1 MNVAVVIPTHDRAE
15 MVVQAVES
23 ALEQTV
29 ACRVIVVDDG
39 STDDTLDRLR
49 TFGDEITVLARAN
62 EERGAAR
69 NAGAAAASGADL
81 LCFLDSD
88 DLLDPDHARTVA
100 ELARGRPEA
109 SLVAVRAA
117 LVDRTLEP
125 VDRLGASP
133 PGPVGLESFL
143 LGRQALPPS
152 AVAVRAV
159 VFRRVGGFD
168 ERRVLA
174 GSEDWL
180 FTARA
185 LTLSPGFRG
194 EASTVRLR
202 RHGANTM
209 SDPEGML
216 RTMLLAHRA
225 YFDEPVAGLGD
236 RATAEEPFPGI
247 RERSRARLI
256 LNAATQFYARG
267 RMARARNL
275 LAEAA
280 RTDPGVVLEP
290 KWGWTGLRSL
300 LGARLSRR
308 LRRLKRRLGSRGR
321 R

>member
-23 ALEQTV
+23 ALEQTA

-39 STDDTLDRLR
+39 STDDTRERLGA
-49 TFGDEITVLARAN
+49 FGGEITVLAREN

-69 NAGAAAASGADL
+69 NAGAAAAAGADL

-88 DLLDPDHARTVA
+88 DLLRPDHVRTLA
-100 ELARGRPEA
+100 ELARRRPDA
-109 SLVAVRAA
+109 GLVAVRAV
-117 LVDRTLEP
+117 LVDRALEP
-125 VDRLGASP
+125 VEPLGASP
-133 PGPVGLESFL
+133 PGPVELEGFL
-143 LGRQALPPS
+143 LARQALPPS
-152 AVAVRAV
+152 SVGVRAEL
-159 VFRRVGGFD
+159 FRTVGGFD

-180 FTARA
+180 LTARA

-225 YFDEPVAGLGD
+225 YFDEALPGLGD
-236 RATAEEPFPGI
+236 RPAAEERFPGI
-247 RERSRARLI
+247 RARSRARLL
-256 LNAATQFYARG
+256 LNAATQFYADG
-267 RMARARNL
+267 RMPRARSL

-280 RTDPGVVLEP
+280 RTDPGVVGEP
-290 KWGWTGLRSL
+290 KWGWTGLRTL

-308 LRRLKRRLGSRGR
+308 LRRLKRRLG
-321 R
+321 